1 MKKIENSFAVTG
13 FIGKDAEI
21 RSFETASV
29 ARFSIAV
36 SRADKTGEE
45 TSYVSAFMGIEAWRK
60 NEALDSFD
68 VLKKGELITVEGYFK
83 PEEWTDSKSGEKR
96 NRIVMVATK
105 FYPAPEKEEEKPDQ
119 PKQKAVSKK
128 KKASKLLKR
137 PSAAFFWGCLQKS
150 SGQQNTLPSLI
161 QKKGECA
168 SLKVYRFRSL
178 IITIHSV
185 ISETIKAYMKIIE
198 ILFRGQTNLITQQ
211 NHALFIDRC
220 SQRGSTSRLYLQCHH
235 IRSPS
240 WIDIPNNFLIEYNQT
255 NNIFIQNGNIIN
267 FAHHC
272 YNINQFIIIKI
283 QYHYK

>member
-105 FYPAPEKEEEKPDQ
+105 FYPAPEKEEEKP
-119 PKQKAVSKK
+119 
-128 KKASKLLKR
+128 
-137 PSAAFFWGCLQKS
+137 
-150 SGQQNTLPSLI
+150 
-161 QKKGECA
+161 
-168 SLKVYRFRSL
+168 
-178 IITIHSV
+178 
-185 ISETIKAYMKIIE
+185 E
-198 ILFRGQTNLITQQ
+198 I
-211 NHALFIDRC
+211 
-220 SQRGSTSRLYLQCHH
+220 
-235 IRSPS
+235 P
-240 WIDIPNNFLIEYNQT
+240 
-255 NNIFIQNGNIIN
+255 
-267 FAHHC
+267 
-272 YNINQFIIIKI
+272 
-283 QYHYK
+283 